1 MNSFLNSSLACAV
14 LAGVAS
20 GQSFAVQVSPPSE
33 DRWNY
38 PFAPTPGMELEA
50 STFGATLVPGFDD
63 YDGQFIV
70 GFRTAALV
78 PPGRGA
84 GQYQVE
90 RCVVRLTVA
99 NDQVFVY
106 DPTPD
111 SFRTFLPGTD
121 ADALPDEDAG
131 RAIEL
136 FGVGYRGAFTR
147 TTWFETAPFGGAP
160 VVPPAQQARFA
171 FASVLDD
178 AGASR
183 DVSLRVRERFDVAP
197 FAVGLS
203 SVAPGER
210 VPAGT
215 EFVFEVNLCRGGA
228 ALEIAR
234 GLDAGVVRFTVASL
248 SPATG
253 GPGGGGGEFPRWVTR
268 ENVLALPP
276 FNQGASI
283 ELSVR
288 VGPAADYT
296 TTSDPLD
303 PLYGVPDGVV
313 DASDFFFYLDLFAA
327 DDARA
332 DLTGSSDPS
341 DPAYGRPDCT
351 LDASD
356 FFFYLDAFVG
366 G

>member
-1 MNSFLNSSLACAV
+1 MKPHLTAALACFSFSGI
-14 LAGVAS
+14 AGAQAFSVQAS
-20 GQSFAVQVSPPSE
+20 LPDE

-38 PFAPTPGMELEA
+38 PFAPTPGTELEA

-63 YDGQFIV
+63 YDAQFIV
-70 GFRTAALV
+70 GFRTGSVV
-78 PPGRGA
+78 PPGLGEDA
-84 GQYQVE
+84 YHVE

-99 NDQVFVY
+99 NDLAFVY

-111 SFRTFLPGTD
+111 SFRTLLPDTD
-121 ADALPDEDAG
+121 PEALPDLDPG
-131 RAIEL
+131 RAVEL

-160 VVPPAQQARFA
+160 VVPPAQGARFA
-171 FASVLDD
+171 FAGVLDD
-178 AGASR
+178 AGAPR
-183 DVSLRVRERFDVAP
+183 DVSLKVRERFDADP
-197 FAVGLS
+197 YAAGLS
-203 SVAPGER
+203 AVTPGER

-215 EFVFEVNLCRGGA
+215 EFVFEVDLCRGGA
-228 ALEIAR
+228 ALDLAR
-234 GLDAGVVRFTVASL
+234 GLNDGVVRFTVASL

-283 ELSVR
+283 EIDVR

-327 DDARA
+327 GEPRA

-356 FFFYLDAFVG
+356 FFYYLDAFVG